1 MLEYFEVHEP
11 QPLPRQSVLVRWCP
25 PQAGFFKTNFDVAI
39 FDGSGLAGIGMA
51 IRDQSGQII
60 AALSQKIR
68 MPYSVDLAEAL
79 ACSRVVLFA
88 QGLSLFQVEFEGDSL
103 RIIQAINNQGVNL
116 TLFGHVIEEI

>member
-11 QPLPRQSVLVRWCP
+11 QPLPRQLVLVRWCP
-25 PQAGFFKTNFDVAI
+25 PQASFFKTNFDVAI

-68 MPYSVDLAEAL
+68 MPYLVDLAEAL

-88 QGLSLFQVEFEGDSL
+88 QELSLFQVEFEGDSL
-103 RIIQAINNQGVNL
+103 RII
-116 TLFGHVIEEI
+116 

>member
-1 MLEYFEVHEP
+1 MNLSHS
-11 QPLPRQSVLVRWCP
+11 LDDWTWCVD
-25 PQAGFFKTNFDVAI
+25 AAI
-39 FDGSGLAGIGMA
+39 FDGSGLAGIGMV
-51 IRDQSGQII
+51 ICDQSGQII

-88 QGLSLFQVEFEGDSL
+88 QELSLFQVEFEGDSL